1 LSFSDTDLLVF
12 AILIDGNHLL
22 TSTLIGGLFF
32 GALYAALDFRTA
44 LAAVAGEGNA
54 NLLHE

>member
-1 LSFSDTDLLVF
+1 LLVF